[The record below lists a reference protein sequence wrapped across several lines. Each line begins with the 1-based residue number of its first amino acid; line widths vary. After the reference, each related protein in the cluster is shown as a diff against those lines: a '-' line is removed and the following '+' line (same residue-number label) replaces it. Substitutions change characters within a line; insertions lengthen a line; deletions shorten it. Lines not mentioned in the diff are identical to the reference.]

1 MFSPLFTLLEVE
13 NALLGEILGEGLA
26 IRGMGLVRGLG
37 RSGRRNGEDMDGL
50 AEWSLYSNVN
60 IFLTVKYVLLGKMS

>member
-37 RSGRRNGEDMDGL
+37 KSGRRNGEDMDGL